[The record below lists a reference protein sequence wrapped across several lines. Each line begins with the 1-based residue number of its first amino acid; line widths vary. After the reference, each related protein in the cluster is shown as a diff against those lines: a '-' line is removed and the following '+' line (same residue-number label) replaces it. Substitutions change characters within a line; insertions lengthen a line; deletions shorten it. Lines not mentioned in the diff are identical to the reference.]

1 MCLATLRAG
10 VHMNY
15 KMLCV
20 VGAVAL
26 AGSSWAEAQAPS
38 SADQAFVMKVGQ
50 GGMAEVALGTL
61 AVEKGAN
68 KDIKGF
74 GQRMIDEHG
83 KAGAELK
90 AIAQTKNIP
99 WPDAPSAESKAL
111 QDRLAKLTG
120 DAFDRAY
127 IDAMVSAHRGTVATF
142 QTELQTGTDAEV
154 KAWATKTL
162 PTVQAH
168 LTHAQQVHQSI
179 AGSHTTH

>member
-1 MCLATLRAG
+1 
-10 VHMNY
+10 MNY
-15 KMLCV
+15 KMLFV
-20 VGAVAL
+20 VSAVAL

-50 GGMAEVALGTL
+50 GGMAEVALGKL
-61 AVEKGAN
+61 AVEKGSN

-74 GQRMIDEHG
+74 GQRMVDDHG

-99 WPDAPSAESKAL
+99 WPDAPSAESKEL
-111 QDRLAKLTG
+111 QDRLSKLTG
-120 DAFDRAY
+120 SAFDRAY
-127 IDAMVSAHRGTVATF
+127 IDAMVGAHRGTVATF
-142 QTELQTGTDAEV
+142 HTELQSGSDGEI

-168 LTHAQQVHQSI
+168 QAHAEKVQLSI
-179 AGSHTTH
+179 AGNHTTH